1 MAATRQEL
9 AEYLAKL
16 GIAVIS
22 VEHPPVFT
30 VEEAQTLRG
39 EIAGAHSKNL
49 FLKDKKDAL
58 FLVIA
63 REEAAID
70 LKHLHGRIGASG
82 RLSFGKPEL
91 LMERLGVPPGS
102 VTPFG
107 LINDRPP
114 RLRVILD
121 AGLVAHPTVNF
132 HPLVNTATTTLAS
145 RDLLAFIR
153 ATGHEPE
160 ILDFATGNEAG

>member
-1 MAATRQEL
+1 MPATRDD
-9 AEYLAKL
+9 LAKYLSEL
-16 GIAVIS
+16 GIVATT

-30 VEEAQTLRG
+30 VEEARDLRG
-39 EIAGAHSKNL
+39 AIPGAHSKNL

-58 FLVIA
+58 YLVVA
-63 REEAAID
+63 REDAAID

-82 RLSFGKPEL
+82 RLSFGRAEL
-91 LMERLGVPPGS
+91 MIEVLGVTPGA

-114 RLRVILD
+114 RVRVILD
-121 AGLVAHPTVNF
+121 AGLVAHATVNF
-132 HPLVNTATTTLAS
+132 HPLVNTATTTLATA
-145 RDLLAFIR
+145 DLIAFIR

-160 ILDFATGNEAG
+160 IHDIASAAEPD

>member
-1 MAATRQEL
+1 MRVGQEGGMAATRQAL
-9 AEYLAKL
+9 AEYLEKL
-16 GIAVIS
+16 GIAVTTI
-22 VEHPPVFT
+22 EHPPVFT

-58 FLVIA
+58 FLVVA
-63 REEAAID
+63 REAAAID
-70 LKHLHGRIGASG
+70 LKHLHTRIGASG
-82 RLSFGKPEL
+82 RLSFGRPEL
-91 LMERLGVPPGS
+91 LMETLGVPPGS

-121 AGLVAHPTVNF
+121 AGLVAAETVNF
-132 HPLVNTATTTLAS
+132 HPLVNTATTTLSS
-145 RDLLAFIR
+145 RDLL
-153 ATGHEPE
+153 
-160 ILDFATGNEAG
+160 